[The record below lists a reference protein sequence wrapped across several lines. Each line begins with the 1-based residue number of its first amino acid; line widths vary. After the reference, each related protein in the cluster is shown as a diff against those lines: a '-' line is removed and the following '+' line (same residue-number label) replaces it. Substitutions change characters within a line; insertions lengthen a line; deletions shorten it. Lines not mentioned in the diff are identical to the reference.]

1 MSCRRRAYYVLTGI
15 MAIARKELGM
25 RITKR
30 AVDSQKPTNK
40 TYYIWD
46 DQQSG
51 FGVKILSSGRKT
63 YLVQYRIGGRGG
75 KTRRVTL
82 GVHGSITSEQARGE
96 AKKVLGQAAIGND
109 PLAERDAL
117 REAQTVAEILKIFMS
132 DHVDAKLAKNSRDSY
147 AAIIRLHLPEKFK
160 SMLIGNVTRQDVARI
175 HHGMRSGVAMAN
187 KTLAVLSKF
196 FNWCEK
202 FGYRNDH
209 TNPCKHIEKYKEIP
223 RTRFLSPQEQT
234 RLWSVLDRVEKE
246 RLATLYSVNALR
258 VIILTGARLREILH
272 LKWAEIDLDRGVLN
286 LSKSKTGAKTIYLN
300 ETAVVILRKMPKQ
313 FDNPYVFCGLRTGQ
327 PIQEIQKAWQRI
339 RKLAD
344 IEDVRIH
351 DLRHTFASVAVMN
364 GMSLPMI
371 GALLGHSQPRTTA
384 RYAHLAADP
393 LREAA
398 ELVGQKLLQRD

>member
-1 MSCRRRAYYVLTGI
+1 
-15 MAIARKELGM
+15 MAITGREHVM

-30 AVDSQKPTNK
+30 SVDSQKPNSN

-46 DQQSG
+46 SDLSG
-51 FGVKILSSGRKT
+51 FGVKILASGRKT
-63 YLVQYRIGGRGG
+63 YLVQYRLGGRGG
-75 KTRRVTL
+75 RTRRVTL
-82 GVHGSITSEQARGE
+82 GTHGSLTAEQARGE
-96 AKKVLGQAAIGND
+96 AKKVLGQVAIGID

-117 REAQTVAEILKIFMS
+117 KEAQTVGEILKIFMA
-132 DHVDAKLAKNSRDSY
+132 DHVVPKLAKNSSDSY
-147 AAIIRLHLPEKFK
+147 EAIIRLHLPEKFK
-160 SMLIGNVTRQDVARI
+160 KMNIGDVTRQDVARI
-175 HHGMRSGVAMAN
+175 HHGMRDGVAMAN

-202 FGYRNDH
+202 FGYRTDH
-209 TNPCKHIEKYKEIP
+209 TNPCRHIEKFKEIP
-223 RTRFLSPQEQT
+223 RTRFLSPEEQT
-234 RLWSVLDRVEKE
+234 RLWEVLDLFEKE
-246 RLATLYSVNALR
+246 ELSTLYIVNALR

-272 LKWAEIDLDRGVLN
+272 LKWDELDLDRGVLN
-286 LSKSKTGAKTIYLN
+286 LKKSKTGAKTIYLN
-300 ETAVVILRKMPKQ
+300 EAAVAILRDIPKQ
-313 FDNPYVFCGLRTGQ
+313 VENPFVFCGLRAGQ
-327 PIQEIQKAWQRI
+327 PIHEIQKAWQRI
-339 RKLAD
+339 RIIAG

-398 ELVGQKLLQRD
+398 ELVGQKLLGGTS